1 MVGLFLLHLEAHES
15 ILSFRLLRAS
25 PSRTRIGSAII
36 ARTSS
41 TSDQK
46 TRSLDSHG
54 YFIARE
60 S

>member
-1 MVGLFLLHLEAHES
+1 MVGLFLLHLEADEP

-46 TRSLDSHG
+46 NPSLDSHG
-54 YFIARE
+54 YFIARDI
-60 S
+60 